1 MKFAKTLL
9 CTLGAVFLCALF
21 TAIPTEARSAFDPSY
36 YYAMYPDAQYACGND
51 NQALYE
57 HYMTVGIAE
66 GRYPNRQAEWRAAAG
81 NPETAE
87 ELADVF
93 LMSFPASDPAW
104 ADSDL
109 DTFDAIHYYN
119 TYADV
124 AAVIGEDPV
133 ALLSHYIN
141 YGFSEGRDAYYAS
154 GPCVEVKPCY

>member
-1 MKFAKTLL
+1 MKLVKTLL
-9 CTLGAVFLCALF
+9 CGVGAVFLCALF

-36 YYAMYPDAQYACGND
+36 YAAMYTDAMYSCGGD

-93 LMSFPASDPAW
+93 LMTIPASNPYY

-109 DTFDAIHYYN
+109 DTFDPIHYYN

-133 ALLSHYIN
+133 ALLNHYFA
-141 YGFSEGRDAYYAS
+141 YGYSEGRDAYYDS